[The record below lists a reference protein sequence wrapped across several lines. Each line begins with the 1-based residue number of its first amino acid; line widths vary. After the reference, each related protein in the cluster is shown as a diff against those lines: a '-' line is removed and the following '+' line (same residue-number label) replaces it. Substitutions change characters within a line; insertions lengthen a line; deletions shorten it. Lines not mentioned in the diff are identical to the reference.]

1 MTGRTYDVDIEL
13 FDNSFEKEDD
23 NYTTRVDS
31 GCQSSDEDSLDD
43 FQSCSQSLA
52 SRDSVDDDRPPI
64 EQNER
69 PENGRSV
76 TPVQSGRR
84 KSSSFSMDGSSIA
97 TFRESR
103 LRSLSRSRS
112 RSRSR
117 DVNMRSGKLSDQNDQ
132 QEIRTR
138 SRTPPTVAS
147 SNRPSVDENSNLK
160 SQEIYRDFFPAG
172 LKVIREID
180 SESARS
186 PYFPS
191 PTEANSASL
200 DDTNNANAL
209 QNSGGHISL
218 LDKFGRRVQLNFDQ
232 DGESCEVRV
241 DEDGH
246 HYIFG
251 DEGLRVILKEGQIES
266 DDDDSTAFCISGGKR
281 VKINIIA
288 DRLRTS
294 ALQDPRPTSDLNEE
308 PITPRTEHFATNNS
322 NSLPSP
328 LRNVSQLPISS
339 NTNNVHTSN
348 RRVSRNP
355 WAGIFTGV
363 ATKSREV
370 TKSLTKG
377 ARSRKRS
384 SSESGM
390 PDSSS
395 AAHPDESRTS
405 ARKLS
410 VAKSGL
416 VTGET
421 TNARQSLFGRSSE
434 RTSRRVSVSTFRSTI
449 LRRKG

>member
-1 MTGRTYDVDIEL
+1 MSLVQTHPRVHHSQEAYQPYLTITMTGRTYDVDIEL
-13 FDNSFEKEDD
+13 FGNSFEKEDD

-69 PENGRSV
+69 PENV
-76 TPVQSGRR
+76 LAFT
-84 KSSSFSMDGSSIA
+84 KH
-97 TFRESR
+97 
-103 LRSLSRSRS
+103 
-112 RSRSR
+112 
-117 DVNMRSGKLSDQNDQ
+117 N

-147 SNRPSVDENSNLK
+147 SNRPSVDDNSNLK

-266 DDDDSTAFCISGGKR
+266 DDDGSTAFCISGGKR
-281 VKINIIA
+281 VQINIIA

-294 ALQDPRPTSDLNEE
+294 ALQEPRPASDLKEE

-348 RRVSRNP
+348 RRISRNP
-355 WAGIFTGV
+355 WAGVFTGV

-377 ARSRKRS
+377 ARFRKRS